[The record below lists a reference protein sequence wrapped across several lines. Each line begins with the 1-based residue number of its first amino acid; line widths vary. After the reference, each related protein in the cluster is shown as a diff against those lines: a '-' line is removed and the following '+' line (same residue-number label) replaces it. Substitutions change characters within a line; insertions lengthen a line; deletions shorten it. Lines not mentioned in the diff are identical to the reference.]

1 MKKSRAIAI
10 VGIGGVLP
18 RAQSLDAFWADILA
32 GHNAARDVP
41 AGRWPIPVE
50 EVYAPQQS
58 NDKVYSRQACL
69 LDSSTPNFSDL
80 AVDAGL
86 VDALD
91 PMFHLALE
99 AGRQAWDDAQLASID
114 RQRVGVVLGNIAL
127 PTDAASG
134 LADELLGA
142 EYASSLNDGPSQ
154 KSLPQTESLN
164 RYVAGLPAG
173 LLAKALG
180 LGGGSFAL
188 DAACASSLYALKLAA
203 DQLSQGRVDAML
215 AGGLSRPDSLYT
227 QMGFS
232 QLGALSPSG
241 RCAPFDASA
250 DGLVVGEGAGIFVLR
265 RLEDAIRDGQH
276 IYAVIRGIGLSNDV
290 GGNLMSPDSQGQL
303 RAMRT
308 AYEQAGW
315 SPADVQL
322 FECHGTGTPIGDAV
336 ELQSLSRLF
345 AGTLSPAGKAIV
357 GSVKSN
363 VGHLLTAAGAA
374 ATIKVLLAMKHSQ
387 LPPTANFSN
396 PTSGVD
402 WEQSPFEV
410 LSEPRV
416 WATPSS
422 EQPRRAAVSAFGFG
436 GINAHVLLEQW
447 SNASS
452 RASLSISVPETIQS
466 EAESSSPVPITV
478 VGMGAHVGPWDS
490 LGSFTKR
497 VLGGDHDCQP
507 STLANRWGSDE
518 GDSFRGHL
526 IESLEFPLTQFRIP
540 PTELREMLP
549 QQLLMLKVAAEALA
563 DAELE
568 ESDAARL
575 RTGVFIGIGL
585 DLNTTNFHLRWNAKK
600 FLLRSGGES
609 GFIPDEAEY
618 TAWLEEARDAISPPL
633 TANRTMGA
641 LGGIVAS
648 RIARAF
654 RIGGPSFTISSE
666 ETSGLSALG
675 VALSALRNGE
685 IDTAIVG
692 AVDLADDQRAVM
704 GQNARRPYSNQMTPR
719 PFSEQSEGP
728 LIGEG
733 AVALILQ
740 RQDHSER
747 TASASYATIRGFG
760 KATGGGANESTP
772 SNVAAS
778 AAMDEA
784 LYQSG
789 TPSNEI
795 NFIEALG
802 SGHPAED
809 EVETQIFISAFEKR
823 DANSDI
829 SIGSASASVGH
840 TGAASGLVS
849 VAKACLSLHHRVIP
863 GLTQGTSET
872 TSVFDGCRSLTTP
885 RESHYLLHDRA
896 DGRPKAMVSSLSID
910 GNAACVVLES
920 ACNLEPAAATP
931 AIATKDNEAVFVV
944 EANTED
950 ALLQELERLREFA
963 IDQSGLRCDLIA
975 RAWLKVACPNP
986 QKKLAAA
993 IVADS
998 ADSLLAY
1005 IDEARRCIE
1014 SGASSTHE
1022 SVFFTPHP
1030 LDPEGEVAFVYPG
1043 SGNHF
1048 PSMGRELALTW
1059 PGVLDRLERENL
1071 RLASQFAGGEF
1082 WSRGDL
1088 REKTPQN
1095 LILSQV
1101 WLGSFVSDLLQHVG
1115 VMPKA
1120 VLGYSLGETTALLA
1134 TRTWTDRD
1142 QLLSRMQESPLFIE
1156 QLASDRSAAR
1166 KVWKLGPTEP
1176 CDWQAGVVNRSAAE
1190 VREVLKDFPRVYLLI
1205 INTPSECVIGGQ
1217 TDEVQRAVGALA
1229 CNFWPLEGVST
1240 VHCELAKPVEEAYRE
1255 FHRFETTPSAD
1266 IRFYSSASGQAYEV
1280 TPEAAAESLL
1290 AQALDTV
1297 DFSRVVNSAYNDGV
1311 RLFIEVGPGA
1321 SCTRMIGEIL
1331 GQKDHVARSVCA
1343 PGRDGPAAIRRAL
1356 ALLTAHRVPVDLSRL
1371 FLHQDT
1377 SNEEGTVPEP
1387 TLTISLNRPPCVLPK
1402 PPTSRSTATDR
1413 LAARV
1418 FPTQRGATSELES
1431 HSFSM
1436 TPRTETPIYS
1446 ASNTTLTPLV
1456 EAISTRSTA
1465 ETDAQLAYVSL
1476 ANSTTSQVQ
1485 RSVEFQSKLLQFVPT
1500 KLQHVAEFGSLATTS
1515 QKTSAS
1521 AGAPTVRYADYPRTS
1536 TSEPQSVVL
1545 NREGCLE
1552 FAIGSIAKSLGNRFA
1567 EVDQFPTRVR
1577 LPDEPLMLVDRIM
1590 ELEGEPVS
1598 LSSGRVVTEHDILP
1612 EAWYLD
1618 NQRIPTCIAVEAG
1631 QADLLLS
1638 AYLGIDFETRGSAVY
1653 RLLDAVVT
1661 FHRNLPGPG
1670 ETIHYDIHIDQFFR
1684 QGDTY
1689 LFRFWFDA
1697 TVEGELLLT
1706 MRNGCAGFFSA
1717 TELAEGQGII
1727 TPSIENQAQSGT
1739 IPTDWKPLVPMVVES
1754 FDDMT
1759 LDRFRCGDL
1768 AGCFGDTFSSLPLN
1782 QPVRLPTGHMKL
1794 VDRILHIDPRGG
1806 KYGQGTI
1813 VGEADIHA
1821 DAWFLTCHFID
1832 DQVMPG
1838 TLMYECCLHTLRV
1851 YLSRMGWVGEAADVI
1866 YEPVPEIA
1874 GSLKCRGQVTAA
1886 TAKVQYE
1893 LNIKELGYADS
1904 NETPYVVADALMY
1917 ADGKPVVQ
1925 MKDMSLRLTG
1935 LSWSGLEALWSSART
1950 PSQAAPV
1957 ADEAA
1962 TSLGTR
1968 QPAIF
1973 SYEQINAFA
1982 VGNPSDAFGDRY
1994 RVFDDQRVIA
2004 RLPGPPFQFL
2014 DRITSIG
2021 KCQLWQ
2027 LEAGGEI
2034 VAQYDVPPDAWY
2046 FASHRQGQ
2054 MPFSVLLEIALQP
2067 CGWLAAYLGS
2077 ALTSDVDLSFRN
2089 LGGSGALYKTVTP
2102 ELGTLSTQVKITG
2115 VANSGGMIIQ
2125 NYDFAVHSAAG
2136 EVYRGKTNF
2145 GFFSQEALL
2154 QQVGIRDVSG
2164 YVISEEERLRGERF
2178 DYPHEV
2184 PYPEA
2189 MLRMV
2194 DHVEHLDLKGGPL
2207 GLGFVRGIA
2216 KVDPAAW
2223 FFKAHF
2229 HQDPVWP
2236 GSLGLESFLQL
2247 LTLVANRKWGPG
2259 AVSPTFETVAPE
2271 KPHGWQYR
2279 GQIVPSND
2287 RVTVEA
2293 SITEVD
2299 HRLKLLRAD
2308 GLLSVDGR
2316 TIYQM
2321 SDFTI
2326 RLHG

>member
-1 MKKSRAIAI
+1 MGKSRAIAI

-18 RAQSLDAFWADILA
+18 GAQSLDAFWANILA
-32 GHNAARDVP
+32 RYDAARDVP
-41 AGRWPIPVE
+41 EGRWPIPVE
-50 EVYAPQQS
+50 EVYSPQQAV
-58 NDKVYSRQACL
+58 DKVYSRRACL
-69 LDSSTPNFSDL
+69 LDSLTPNLTDL

-86 VDALD
+86 VASLD

-99 AGRQAWDDAQLASID
+99 AGRQAWNDAQLANID

-127 PTDAASG
+127 PTDAASA

-142 EYASSLNDGPSQ
+142 EYASSLNDGRSQ
-154 KSLPQTESLN
+154 KRVPQTESLN

-173 LLAKALG
+173 LLAKALD

-290 GGNLMSPDSQGQL
+290 GGNLMSPDSEGQL

-345 AGTLSPAGKAIV
+345 AGTSSPAGKAIV

-374 ATIKVLLAMKHSQ
+374 ATIKVLLAMKHGQ

-396 PTSGVD
+396 PTSEVNWG
-402 WEQSPFEV
+402 QSPFEV
-410 LSEPRV
+410 LSKPRD
-416 WATPSS
+416 WASPAS

-447 SNASS
+447 PNVSS
-452 RASLSISVPETIQS
+452 RTSVSVPENIQS
-466 EAESSSPVPITV
+466 EAQSSSPVPIAV

-490 LGSFTKR
+490 LGSFAKR
-497 VLGGDHDCQP
+497 VLGGDRDCRP
-507 STLANRWGSDE
+507 STLANRWGFAE

-563 DAELE
+563 DAKLE
-568 ESDAARL
+568 DTDAARL

-600 FLLRSGGES
+600 FLPRSGGEQ
-609 GFIPDEAEY
+609 GFTPINEEF
-618 TAWLEEARDAISPPL
+618 TAWVEEARDAISPPL

-675 VALSALRNGE
+675 VALSALQNGE

-692 AVDLADDQRAVM
+692 AVDLAGDQRAVM

-719 PFSEQSEGP
+719 PFSVQSEGP

-733 AVALILQ
+733 AVALILR
-740 RQDHSER
+740 RQDDSER
-747 TASASYATIRGFG
+747 TASSSYATIRGFG
-760 KATGGGANESTP
+760 NATGGGSEQSTT

-778 AAMDEA
+778 AALDEA
-784 LYQSG
+784 LDQSG

-795 NFIEALG
+795 NFIEAFG

-809 EVETQIFISAFEKR
+809 EVETQTFISAFEKR
-823 DANSDI
+823 DAHSDI
-829 SIGSASASVGH
+829 AIGSASASVGH

-863 GLTQGTSET
+863 ALTQGTSET
-872 TSVFDGCRSLTTP
+872 PSGFDGCSSLTTP
-885 RESHYLLHDRA
+885 HEAHYLLHDRA
-896 DGRPKAMVSSLSID
+896 DGPPKAIVSSLSID

-931 AIATKDNEAVFVV
+931 AVAIEDDEAVFVV
-944 EANTED
+944 EADTED
-950 ALLQELERLREFA
+950 AILQQLERLREFA
-963 IDQSGLRCDLIA
+963 IDQSDLRCDLVA
-975 RAWLKVACPNP
+975 RAWLEVATPDP

-998 ADSLLAY
+998 ADSLLTY
-1005 IDEARRCIE
+1005 IDEARRCFE

-1022 SVFFTPHP
+1022 NVFFTPHP
-1030 LDPEGEVAFVYPG
+1030 LGPEGEMAFVYPG

-1048 PSMGRELALTW
+1048 PSMGRELALAW
-1059 PGVLDRLERENL
+1059 PSVLDRLERENL
-1071 RLASQFAGGEF
+1071 RLATQFAGGEF

-1088 REKTPQN
+1088 REKTPQK

-1115 VMPKA
+1115 VIPKA

-1142 QLLSRMQESPLFIE
+1142 QLLSRMQESPLFTE
-1156 QLASDRSAAR
+1156 QLAGERTAAR
-1166 KVWKLGPTEP
+1166 EVWELGSSEP
-1176 CDWQAGVVNRSAAE
+1176 CDWQAGVVNKSAAE
-1190 VREVLKDFPRVYLLI
+1190 VREVLRDFPRVYLLI

-1217 TDEVQRAVGALA
+1217 TDEVQRAVQALS

-1240 VHCELAKPVEEAYRE
+1240 VHCELAKPVAEAYHE
-1255 FHRFETTPSAD
+1255 FHRFETTPPAD
-1266 IRFYSSASGQAYEV
+1266 IRFYSSASGQSYEV
-1280 TPEAAAESLL
+1280 TPETAADSLL
-1290 AQALDTV
+1290 AQAIDTV
-1297 DFSRVVNSAYNDGV
+1297 DFSRVVKSAYTDGV
-1311 RLFIEVGPGA
+1311 RLFIEVGPEA

-1343 PGRDGPAAIRRAL
+1343 PGRDGPAAIRRVL
-1356 ALLTAHRVPVDLSRL
+1356 ALLTTHRVPVDLSRL
-1371 FLHQDT
+1371 FLHQDI
-1377 SNEEGTVPEP
+1377 SSDKGTVRDT
-1387 TLTISLNRPPCVLPK
+1387 TLTISLNRPPCILPK
-1402 PPTSRSTATDR
+1402 PPVPQITSMASPEPEA
-1413 LAARV
+1413 L
-1418 FPTQRGATSELES
+1418 PTHSGSQFEAVS
-1431 HSFSM
+1431 HSFPA
-1436 TPRTETPIYS
+1436 TPSPETS
-1446 ASNTTLTPLV
+1446 TASGATTTLTPLIT
-1456 EAISTRSTA
+1456 AISARSTA

-1476 ANSTTSQVQ
+1476 ANHTTSQVQ
-1485 RSVEFQSKLLQFVPT
+1485 RSVEFQSKLLQLNPT
-1500 KLQHVAEFGSLATTS
+1500 ELQHVAEFGSVAITPQETS
-1515 QKTSAS
+1515 EFT
-1521 AGAPTVRYADYPRTS
+1521 GAPTVPYADYPHTATS
-1536 TSEPQSVVL
+1536 DPPSVVL

-1552 FAIGSIAKSLGNRFA
+1552 FAIGSIARSLGDRFA

-1590 ELEGEPVS
+1590 ELEGDPVS
-1598 LSSGRVVTEHDILP
+1598 LSSGRVVTEHDIHP
-1612 EAWYLD
+1612 GAWYLD

-1661 FHRNLPGPG
+1661 FHRHLPGPG

-1754 FDDMT
+1754 YDDMT
-1759 LDRFRCGDL
+1759 LDRFRTGDL
-1768 AGCFGDTFSSLPLN
+1768 AGCFGDTFSGLPLN
-1782 QPVRLPTGHMKL
+1782 QPVGLPTGRMQL

-1806 KYGQGTI
+1806 KYGLGTI

-1851 YLSRMGWVGEAADVI
+1851 YLSRMGWVGEAADVV

-1893 LNIKELGYADS
+1893 LNIKELGYAGS

-1935 LSWSGLEALWSSART
+1935 LTRRGLEALWSLART
-1950 PSQAAPV
+1950 QSQAAPV
-1957 ADEAA
+1957 AEEVPA
-1962 TSLGTR
+1962 TLGAR

-1973 SYEQINAFA
+1973 NYEQINAFA

-2014 DRITSIG
+2014 DRITSIEQ
-2021 KCQLWQ
+2021 CQPWQ

-2089 LGGSGALYKTVTP
+2089 LGGSGTLHKTVTP
-2102 ELGTLSTQVKITG
+2102 EMRTLSTQVKITG

-2145 GFFSQEALL
+2145 GFFSHEALL

-2164 YVISEEERLRGERF
+2164 YAISEEERLRGESF
-2178 DYPHEV
+2178 DYPHEA
-2184 PYPEA
+2184 PYPDA

-2194 DHVEHLDLKGGPL
+2194 DHVEHLDLQGGPH
-2207 GLGFVRGIA
+2207 GLGFVRGTA
-2216 KVDPAAW
+2216 KVDPEAW

-2247 LTLVANRKWGPG
+2247 LTLVANRKWGTG
-2259 AVSPTFETVAPE
+2259 AVSPTFEIVAPE

-2279 GQIVPSND
+2279 GQIVPTND

-2299 HRLKLLRAD
+2299 DRLQLLRAD